1 MVVSLLSFRVPW
13 VIINIT
19 TNTSRAKRLD
29 SCMRL
34 GPIPNTC
41 EPQIAAPAPFPLH
54 TYRISKSRDQCR
66 IATRGIHKSSVCSSP
81 VAFCSAG
88 QRRQLQRHCVEML
101 AISAESY
108 TTVRR
113 PSYVYIR
120 PLRHGHQSPVRKLS
134 LTGTHT
140 QRSYINV
147 VVGFSSAAHA
157 ISPSRLHAV
166 IVCSAYTDIL
176 LFILVMFI

>member
-13 VIINIT
+13 VIVNIT
-19 TNTSRAKRLD
+19 TNTSHAKRLD
-29 SCMRL
+29 CCMRL

-41 EPQIAAPAPFPLH
+41 EHQIAAPAPSLCTHIVYPSH
-54 TYRISKSRDQCR
+54 
-66 IATRGIHKSSVCSSP
+66 
-81 VAFCSAG
+81 
-88 QRRQLQRHCVEML
+88 
-101 AISAESY
+101 AISAESPHAAF
-108 TTVRR
+108 TSHPFVRR
-113 PSYVYIR
+113 LSRSALPDSGGSHKETVSRCWRLVPSLAR
-120 PLRHGHQSPVRKLS
+120 PCARRLTYTQVHRGTAINHRNLS